1 MDRETRIR
9 QALSILSKDREKRY
23 EPDDAVRNRELHVLE
38 NLDWY
43 YVKPTEM
50 FRRLP
55 SLYSLFDSDGVPT
68 HDADGNELDESTIQ
82 QLRKKWECQ
91 KGLSEKLENLALQYI
106 VVKMEKE
113 W

>member
-1 MDRETRIR
+1 MNYEGLIKTILRK
-9 QALSILSKDREKRY
+9 LSKDREKRY
-23 EPDDAVRNRELHVLE
+23 KPDDAVRNQQLHVLE

-68 HDADGNELDESTIQ
+68 HDASGNELVESTIQ
-82 QLRKKWECQ
+82 QLRKKWGLQ
-91 KGLSEKLENLALQYI
+91 KKLYEALENLALKYI
-106 VVKMEKE
+106 PY
-113 W
+113 

>member
-1 MDRETRIR
+1 MNYEGLIKTILRK
-9 QALSILSKDREKRY
+9 LSKDREKRY

-55 SLYSLFDSDGVPT
+55 SLYSLFDLDGVPT
-68 HDADGNELDESTIQ
+68 HDSSGNELDESTIQ
-82 QLRKKWECQ
+82 QLRKKWGLQ
-91 KGLSEKLENLALQYI
+91 KKLYEALETLALQYI
-106 VVKMEKE
+106 PY
-113 W
+113 

>member
-1 MDRETRIR
+1 MNYYKMDRETRIR

-23 EPDDAVRNRELHVLE
+23 EPNDAVKNRELHVLE

-55 SLYSLFDSDGVPT
+55 SLYSLFDLDGVPT
-68 HDADGNELDESTIQ
+68 HDSSGNELDESTIQ
-82 QLRKKWECQ
+82 QLRKKWGLQ
-91 KGLSEKLENLALQYI
+91 KKLYEALETLALQYI
-106 VVKMEKE
+106 PY
-113 W
+113 